1 MLVVDCCAGQLKKRC
16 GDSLVQLYS
25 YISESAVRGSNPAS
39 YLPRVQV
46 KEDWKFVAMVMDRLF
61 LWIFT
66 VAVLGKQG
74 IEPGLIPFS
83 RPERVLYTCREGH
96 R

>member
-1 MLVVDCCAGQLKKRC
+1 MGAIALLSVLFVVLKRNRRLS
-16 GDSLVQLYS
+16 GR
-25 YISESAVRGSNPAS
+25 VRGSNPAS